1 MHPQPALVGQSTRTP
16 HIRPILALTTKKY
29 FFSAFFALSWGRR
42 RRIFHLLFCVL
53 ALLPSLHF
61 GQHFN
66 KINHD
71 DDDADGDDDD
81 DDDDDEYTECK
92 KVSQG
97 HI

>member
-1 MHPQPALVGQSTRTP
+1 
-16 HIRPILALTTKKY
+16 
-29 FFSAFFALSWGRR
+29 
-42 RRIFHLLFCVL
+42 VL

-61 GQHFN
+61 GQHFD
-66 KINHD
+66 KINNDND
-71 DDDADGDDDD
+71 DNDDDDDD

>member
-1 MHPQPALVGQSTRTP
+1 M
-16 HIRPILALTTKKY
+16 
-29 FFSAFFALSWGRR
+29 
-42 RRIFHLLFCVL
+42 L

-61 GQHFN
+61 GQHFD
-66 KINHD
+66 KINNDND
-71 DDDADGDDDD
+71 DNDDDDDD